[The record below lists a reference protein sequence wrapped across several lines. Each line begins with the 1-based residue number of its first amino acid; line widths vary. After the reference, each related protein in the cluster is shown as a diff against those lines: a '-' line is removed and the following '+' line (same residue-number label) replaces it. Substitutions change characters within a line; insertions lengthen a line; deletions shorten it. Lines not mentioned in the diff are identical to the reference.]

1 MMNGNDI
8 FNAVRSF
15 DLENT
20 VREIGQ
26 EGHILTQTEITALTV
41 TAALGLLLCLFGFKI
56 IRFWAAL
63 AGLVLGTAVGAGT
76 AALSGGDDSVIW
88 IAGLVCGILLAVLG
102 AVLYRAGI
110 FLAVFTAVSSF
121 CAAVINPQDW
131 IFAVI
136 CLAAGIAAAILA
148 VRFAA
153 VLTIFVT
160 AVYGAAAA
168 GTAVYYLLPVEG
180 RLIHIALCIVT
191 GIIGLLVQ
199 LLLESKRQK
208 KKSLKK
214 AEEIRGERSTA
225 NEVERARAMME
236 ELESMPESRTAE
248 EDTAEET
255 KGTETE
261 DQEPSDEK

>member
-1 MMNGNDI
+1 MNGNDI

-63 AGLVLGTAVGAGT
+63 AGLVL
-76 AALSGGDDSVIW
+76 
-88 IAGLVCGILLAVLG
+88 
-102 AVLYRAGI
+102 
-110 FLAVFTAVSSF
+110 
-121 CAAVINPQDW
+121 
-131 IFAVI
+131 
-136 CLAAGIAAAILA
+136 
-148 VRFAA
+148 
-153 VLTIFVT
+153 
-160 AVYGAAAA
+160 

>member
-1 MMNGNDI
+1 M
-8 FNAVRSF
+8 
-15 DLENT
+15 
-20 VREIGQ
+20 
-26 EGHILTQTEITALTV
+26 
-41 TAALGLLLCLFGFKI
+41 
-56 IRFWAAL
+56 
-63 AGLVLGTAVGAGT
+63 
-76 AALSGGDDSVIW
+76 
-88 IAGLVCGILLAVLG
+88 
-102 AVLYRAGI
+102 
-110 FLAVFTAVSSF
+110 
-121 CAAVINPQDW
+121 
-131 IFAVI
+131 I